1 MDRALES
8 DRTST
13 GDRFDRISS
22 GNLVVPAVAIEVVSS
37 KRFAFR
43 ADAVIQTNVSPT
55 LDGLFQRILARQ
67 PDALALLD
75 PLNKPRI
82 TGQAPR
88 RMTFAQADQAI
99 AGLAAHFFAA
109 GLPVDSV
116 IGVQLPNTIEFMLT
130 VLAAHRAG
138 LIVALLPQLWRQA
151 ELTAALNRTSA
162 RAIVTSSKIDGVSH
176 ADLAMNAAAEAFSIR
191 HVCGFGEDLPEGMA
205 SLDLALKNGSSSER
219 PVVQDGRKAA
229 LISFDVTA
237 DGLRAVPRTHLNLI
251 AGGLAIFLES
261 RVPQGARVM
270 SAFAP
275 SSFAGV
281 TSSLLL
287 WLLSGGTLALHHPYD
302 GDVLE
307 RQINDCGCDT
317 LVAPAAMALRLTDA
331 DMASRLPTMRPVIG
345 LWRMPEQVASSA
357 QWTAEQARFTDV
369 YLFGEVGLFGARRT
383 ADGMPAPIMP
393 GPHGAPRD
401 VPGTS
406 IAGETVL
413 TPKGTLA
420 LRGPMVTVAAYAP
433 PPPAADSLIAPS
445 SVDYADTGY
454 AARLDRSSGAICIT
468 SPPSGIVAV
477 GGYRFLSQDLQE
489 WAKRLGQ
496 GALLTALP
504 DRLCGFRLAGRAQDN
519 ARGREA
525 LNELGLNP
533 LMVEAFRDRTI
544 PG

>member
-1 MDRALES
+1 M
-8 DRTST
+8 
-13 GDRFDRISS
+13 
-22 GNLVVPAVAIEVVSS
+22 
-37 KRFAFR
+37 
-43 ADAVIQTNVSPT
+43 
-55 LDGLFQRILARQ
+55 
-67 PDALALLD
+67 
-75 PLNKPRI
+75 
-82 TGQAPR
+82 
-88 RMTFAQADQAI
+88 
-99 AGLAAHFFAA
+99 AAHFVEA
-109 GLPVDSV
+109 GLPINSV
-116 IGVQLPNTIEFMLT
+116 VGVQLPNTVEFMLT

-151 ELTAALNRTSA
+151 ELTAALNRTGA

-205 SLDLALKNGSSSER
+205 SLDLALKSGSSSER

-229 LISFDVTA
+229 LISFDVTT

-261 RVPQGARVM
+261 RVPQGARLM

-302 GDVLE
+302 GEALE

-331 DMASRLPTMRPVIG
+331 DMASRLPTLRHVIG

-357 QWTAEQARFTDV
+357 QWTAKQARFTDV

-383 ADGMPAPIMP
+383 ADGVPAPIMP

-406 IAGETVL
+406 IAGETL
-413 TPKGTLA
+413 ADAQGHAGLAGTDGDGGRLCAPTAAGRFIDRTLA
-420 LRGPMVTVAAYAP
+420 CPITPTPAMRPGSTAP
-433 PPPAADSLIAPS
+433 P
-445 SVDYADTGY
+445 
-454 AARLDRSSGAICIT
+454 ARSA
-468 SPPSGIVAV
+468 SP
-477 GGYRFLSQDLQE
+477 
-489 WAKRLGQ
+489 RL
-496 GALLTALP
+496 LP
-504 DRLCGFRLAGRAQDN
+504 
-519 ARGREA
+519 
-525 LNELGLNP
+525 ELFP
-533 LMVEAFRDRTI
+533 
-544 PG
+544 